1 LLIPGSDALQKREDL
16 NLAQIL
22 KEEVE
27 EGGLIEREDRVHFP
41 LAEKVICHP
50 GIVSLRGMPE
60 EPLQDRLLHLLSSEH
75 VETPSQRKES
85 EG

>member
-1 LLIPGSDALQKREDL
+1 
-16 NLAQIL
+16 
-22 KEEVE
+22 
-27 EGGLIEREDRVHFP
+27 

-60 EPLQDRLLHLLSSEH
+60 EALQDRLLHLLSSEH
-75 VETPSQRKES
+75 VETPSQRKGS